1 MLDAL
6 YTAAEMKAA
15 EAGHDVPMLMERY
28 GAAAAAP
35 TLSSRTAR
43 PIAKPKEF
51 TATPGNETK

>member
-1 MLDAL
+1 
-6 YTAAEMKAA
+6 
-15 EAGHDVPMLMERY
+15 MLMERY

-35 TLSSRTAR
+35 MASRAAR